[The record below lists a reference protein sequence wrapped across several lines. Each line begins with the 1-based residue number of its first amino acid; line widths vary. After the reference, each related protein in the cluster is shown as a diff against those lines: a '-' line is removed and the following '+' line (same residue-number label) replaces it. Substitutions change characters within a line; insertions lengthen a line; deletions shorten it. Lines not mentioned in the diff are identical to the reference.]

1 MCLVGDVF
9 SRMLMK
15 AADRG
20 LIKGLMIDF
29 RERGLSPFNMLMI
42 QSFSLMWKTN
52 NLKTLNFV

>member
-1 MCLVGDVF
+1 
-9 SRMLMK
+9 MLMK
-15 AADRG
+15 AADHG